1 MRKKNKNNNENAQMQ
16 DMNTV
21 QMDGANAAFA
31 ANANF
36 SGAIL
41 QDAEAMETLTA
52 ESGEKSKKAKKTLA
66 KKEKAK
72 KKKEEYIEKKG
83 LLGNADDYHV
93 YHMKPVDTLT
103 GYLMGVAAVAAGAY
117 IFFYSIPFS
126 IIAGAIA
133 GFFSIKLYR
142 KSLLKKRQRRLLL
155 QFKDLLESINN
166 SYAAGKNTPDAF
178 LGAYNDL
185 QMQYGETSDI
195 VKEVA
200 IINAGI
206 QNNYNI
212 EELLLDLGDRS
223 GLEDITNFSDVFEVS
238 NRLGGNLKQ
247 VVSESYDMIRDKIDI
262 ELEINTIVASGR
274 NELNIMAALP
284 FLVVL
289 MMKATSDSTG
299 TNILDIGAKIIGIVL
314 IGIAYLIGLKM
325 TKIKI

>member
-1 MRKKNKNNNENAQMQ
+1 MQ

-31 ANANF
+31 ANVNF

-41 QDAEAMETLTA
+41 QDAEAMETLTE
-52 ESGEKSKKAKKTLA
+52 ESGKKSKKAKKALA

-223 GLEDITNFSDVFEVS
+223 GGGVTCDINAKNYFINQTVSVTIKREGAIPEVFSYIGMDGVSSDITVTATAASCDGAEFVRNTDMVYDFVTFLSD
-238 NRLGGNLKQ
+238 RLHI
-247 VVSESYDMIRDKIDI
+247 SDKISYLKEKVQGVFQEDAK
-262 ELEINTIVASGR
+262 E
-274 NELNIMAALP
+274 AAN
-284 FLVVL
+284 
-289 MMKATSDSTG
+289 AAG
-299 TNILDIGAKIIGIVL
+299 
-314 IGIAYLIGLKM
+314 
-325 TKIKI
+325 

>member
-52 ESGEKSKKAKKTLA
+52 ESGEKSK
-66 KKEKAK
+66 KAK